1 MSHNPLRLL
10 LDFDDRIQRDRD
22 QAPAFLHRRDRRFAL
37 DCQQQGIRPD
47 AAAWLQQMARLSG
60 PGNGR
65 QAGKDIEQRWRRIH
79 GGFVVAGAM
88 FGILTM
94 AGLLFYDGGQRI
106 NMTVLLAFVLLQ
118 LLLAAATTVQALAG
132 WQPWGWLQRRLQ
144 KQPPGQTLARLQPLL
159 MARAAHTGG
168 TAFATTGLL
177 TLLVLLVVQD
187 LAFGWSTT
195 LDTAAQGYHALIQAI
210 ATPWGWLWPAA
221 VPSQDLI
228 EATRFF
234 RAAPA
239 SPTTTPA
246 AQWGQWWPFAVMLWL
261 TWVLIPRLLLLAFSH
276 WLVRRRSNDLLQR
289 HPGMQALAWRMETP
303 TLDTGNQ
310 HNDAGDLPDTST
322 HTTPVALSDARHI
335 VCWAGAGEPELPQ
348 PLLGDGATVLKAGG
362 RASLAEDDQ
371 VLTTL
376 ASKLA
381 RDPSPAIVVVTRSW
395 EPPTGELHD
404 FLDHA
409 RAQWPANTRVLIL
422 PLAANANEAP
432 ANHLIQPWLR
442 FTERLPTGFTQVA
455 LLPSLP
461 DNPYQTGAEQP

>member
-22 QAPAFLHRRDRRFAL
+22 QDPGFLHRRDRRFAL

-47 AAAWLQQMARLSG
+47 ASAWLEQMARLSG
-60 PGNGR
+60 PGNGQ
-65 QAGKDIEQRWRRIH
+65 QAGKNIEQRWRRIQ
-79 GGFVVAGAM
+79 GGFVAVGAV

-106 NMTVLLAFVLLQ
+106 NITALLAFVLLQ
-118 LLLAAATTVQALAG
+118 LLLAAATTVQALVG

-144 KQPPGQTLARLQPLL
+144 KQRPGSTLIQLQPLL

-168 TAFATTGLL
+168 TAFASTGLL
-177 TLLVLLVVQD
+177 TLLALLVIQD

-195 LDTAAQGYHALIQAI
+195 LDTAAQGYHALVQAI

-221 VPSQDLI
+221 VPSQDLV

-239 SPTTTPA
+239 SVVTPA

-261 TWVLIPRLLLLAFSH
+261 TWVLFPRLLLLCISH
-276 WLVRRRSNDLLQR
+276 WLIRRKSNNLLRR
-289 HPGMQALAWRMETP
+289 HPGMQALAYRMETP
-303 TLDTGNQ
+303 TLETGNQ
-310 HNDAGDLPDTST
+310 HNDADDLPDTST
-322 HTTPVALSDARHI
+322 RARPVELSDVHHI
-335 VCWAGAGEPELPQ
+335 ICWAGAGEPELPQ
-348 PLLGDGATVLKAGG
+348 QLLGARTTVLRAGG
-362 RASLAEDDQ
+362 RASLAEDDH
-371 VLTTL
+371 VIVTL
-376 ASKLA
+376 AGALA
-381 RDPSPAIVVVTRSW
+381 HKPAPTIVLVTRSW

-409 RAQWPANTRVLIL
+409 RGQWPANTRVQIL
-422 PLAANANEAP
+422 PLAPNANQAP

-442 FTERLPTGFTQVA
+442 FTERLPAGFADVA
-455 LLPSLP
+455 LLPSIP
-461 DNPYQTGAEQP
+461 DNPYQTGTGQP

>member
-10 LDFDDRIQRDRD
+10 LDFDDRIRRDRD
-22 QAPAFLHRRDRRFAL
+22 QDPAFLHRRDRRFAL

-47 AAAWLQQMARLSG
+47 ASAWLEQMARLSG
-60 PGNGR
+60 PGSDQ
-65 QAGKDIEQRWRRIH
+65 QAGKNIEQRWRRIQ
-79 GGFVVAGAM
+79 GGFVAAGAV

-106 NMTVLLAFVLLQ
+106 NITVLLAFVLLQ
-118 LLLAAATTVQALAG
+118 LLLAVATTVQALVG

-144 KQPPGQTLARLQPLL
+144 KQRPGPTLIQLQPLL

-168 TAFATTGLL
+168 TAFASTGLL
-177 TLLVLLVVQD
+177 TLLVLLVIQD

-195 LDTAAQGYHALIQAI
+195 LDTAAQGYHALVQAI

-221 VPSQDLI
+221 VPSQDLV

-239 SPTTTPA
+239 SAATPA

-261 TWVLIPRLLLLAFSH
+261 TWVLFPRLLLLGLSH
-276 WLVRRRSNDLLQR
+276 WLIRRKSNNLLQG
-289 HPGMQALAWRMETP
+289 HPGMQALAYRMETP
-303 TLDTGNQ
+303 TLETGNQ
-310 HNDAGDLPDTST
+310 HNDADDLPDTST
-322 HTTPVALSDARHI
+322 RARPVELSDVHHI
-335 VCWAGAGEPELPQ
+335 ICWAGAGEPELPQ
-348 PLLGDGATVLKAGG
+348 QLQGSRTTVLRAGG
-362 RASLAEDDQ
+362 RASLAEDDH
-371 VLTTL
+371 VIGTL
-376 ASKLA
+376 AGALA
-381 RDPSPAIVVVTRSW
+381 HEPVPAIVLVTRSW

-409 RAQWPANTRVLIL
+409 RDQWPATTRVRIL
-422 PLAANANEAP
+422 PLAPNANQAP

-442 FTERLPTGFTQVA
+442 FTERLPAGFADVA

-461 DNPYQTGAEQP
+461 DNPYQTGTEQP